1 MYYINYE
8 RDRTYGLYVFSQK
21 MCNDI
26 KLLIRFIYIGMRKRK
41 TNVHT
46 PIDQNNIWLHL
57 ITKINNNHGYL
68 CPGKNITS

>member
-26 KLLIRFIYIGMRKRK
+26 KLLIKLNKIYLYRHEKAK

-57 ITKINNNHGYL
+57 ITKINNNL
-68 CPGKNITS
+68 PMSGKKP